1 MMITEYK
8 GALEDGMIAY
18 VLPDNKRRVSEYRD
32 VFRFGPDT
40 YSRRVN
46 MVNKLNQIEC
56 SGKEKDSFTLKVHYG
71 DCTNYTYTQADCF
84 IFGHIALHG
93 RNEEEIKFIAKL
105 IETLGN
111 KDIKGWKYD
120 SYIYSLDG
128 EYANSSEELLKKQGY
143 TVYEVKDFYKFC
155 KNNNIILPVKLN
167 YLDDEIELQR
177 KESPERGGNVSG
189 DVGICIRRCRIEF
202 TLGHL
207 SYQACTR

>member
-1 MMITEYK
+1 MILEYK

-18 VLPDNKRRVSEYRD
+18 VLPDNKRRISEYRD
-32 VFRFGPDT
+32 VFKFGPDT
-40 YSRRVN
+40 YIRRMN
-46 MVNKLNQIEC
+46 MVNKLNQIEY
-56 SGKEKDSFTLKVHYG
+56 SSPDSFALKVHYG
-71 DCTNYTYTQADCF
+71 DCANYTYTQADCF

-93 RNEEEIKFIAKL
+93 SNKEEINFIAKL
-105 IETLGN
+105 IDTLGN
-111 KDIKGWKYD
+111 KDIKNWRYD
-120 SYIYSLDG
+120 TYIYSLDG
-128 EYANSSEELLKKQGY
+128 QYASGSEESLQKQGY

-177 KESPERGGNVSG
+177 EESPERGGNVSG

-207 SYQACTR
+207 SNKAQSF

>member
-1 MMITEYK
+1 MITEYK

-18 VLPDNKRRVSEYRD
+18 VLPDSKRRISEYRD
-32 VFRFGPDT
+32 VFSFGPDH
-40 YSRRVN
+40 YIGRMN
-46 MVNKLNQIEC
+46 MVNKLNQIEY
-56 SGKEKDSFTLKVHYG
+56 GEGDKDSFTLKVNYG

-93 RNEEEIKFIAKL
+93 NNKEEINFIAKL
-105 IETLGN
+105 IEILGN
-111 KDIKGWKYD
+111 KSVKSWHYD
-120 SYIYSLDG
+120 TFVYSLDG
-128 EYANSSEELLKKQGY
+128 LYASSSEVTLKHQGY

-177 KESPERGGNVSG
+177 EESPERRGNVSG
-189 DVGICIRRCRIEF
+189 DVGICVRRYRIEF

-207 SYQACTR
+207 SNKAQSF